1 VVDAIF
7 GSEELNIK
15 NLTQTKIEN
24 NKSVCLW
31 GFNPKLTLG
40 DLQGQGLCIGTPVYN
55 LKLSPYQNSCAQEV
69 ILSDPG
75 DALSFLVPPTPPALG
90 LPALWE

>member
-31 GFNPKLTLG
+31 GFNLKLTLG
-40 DLQGQGLCIGTPVYN
+40 DLQGQGLCIRTPGYN